1 MSKIRGVFPSIKRKA
16 LYFHT
21 SKSNKRNLSLYLKG
35 FQCYF
40 SYKGNFSLYL
50 KGFQWGISPSIFLHQ
65 VLLKITRQ
73 FNYPAM
79 GYRTTYL
86 KKIARD
92 IPGYFGLLISI
103 TKRVLFRLL
112 APYYLNYFLCRAPAF
127 HMKSVVFRSRSF
139 AFAGR
144 PSGFST
150 HINSAV
156 SLPKCS
162 SSSFRSAWASGVSE

>member
-1 MSKIRGVFPSIKRKA
+1 
-16 LYFHT
+16 
-21 SKSNKRNLSLYLKG
+21 
-35 FQCYF
+35 
-40 SYKGNFSLYL
+40 
-50 KGFQWGISPSIFLHQ
+50 
-65 VLLKITRQ
+65 
-73 FNYPAM
+73 M

-139 AFAGR
+139 AFRGAAQRFFNSHKFCCQFAEMLFIELQVCMGKR
-144 PSGFST
+144 CFGIAREHFLIGFALCILVDQACHKSVML
-150 HINSAV
+150 HQRLHGHGAV
-156 SLPKCS
+156 
-162 SSSFRSAWASGVSE
+162 